1 MTNDILEGNW
11 KQLRGRVK
19 EAWGNLTDNELNQIE
34 GRRDRLAGKLQEK
47 YGYSRMEAEQ
57 EINNFIE
64 GLDDDWDDDDI
75 L

>member
-11 KQLRGRVK
+11 KQLRGRGK
-19 EAWGNLTDNELNQIE
+19 EAWGNLTDNALNQIE